1 MFQSYDYKYLSY
13 DREKDESRYEITIV
27 DDDFTETAETAS
39 ASASDVVIAATAA
52 IALIEVYSRRNL
64 NVPKNLWLLSQYCDQ
79 NWGKYDRISYWKKYV
94 PRYSQY
100 HDDLQMYL
108 TFS

>member
-1 MFQSYDYKYLSY
+1 MFQSYTYKYLSY

-27 DDDFTETAETAS
+27 DDDFTETATTT
-39 ASASDVVIAATAA
+39 ATAGEPA
-52 IALIEVYSRRNL
+52 ALIDIYSRRNL
-64 NVPKNLWLLSQYCDQ
+64 NVSQNLWLLYQYCEQRYGRD
-79 NWGKYDRISYWKKYV
+79 DRISWWKKYV
-94 PRYSQY
+94 PAYSQY

>member
-1 MFQSYDYKYLSY
+1 MFQYYTSKYLGY
-13 DREKDESRYEITIV
+13 VQEKDQYRYEITIV
-27 DDDFTETAETAS
+27 DDDFTE
-39 ASASDVVIAATAA
+39 ATATPTTDVA
-52 IALIEVYSRRNL
+52 AVAVHAAALIDIYSRRNL

-79 NWGKYDRISYWKKYV
+79 KWGKYDRISLWKKYV
-94 PRYSQY
+94 PSYSQY